1 MVRTITFFFFKP
13 LIIVH
18 FPMYCPLCKSANAPS
33 HYHSDKKRD
42 YFQCNQCKLVYV
54 SPEFLP
60 SKEVEKQE
68 YDLHENSF
76 EDEGYRKFLGKVLT
90 PLTPFIKDMKFGEL
104 RGLDFGCGPAP
115 VLASMLEE
123 EGVRMNMYDPFYAH
137 NLSVLEQSY
146 DVVTCTE
153 AIEHFHAPH
162 VEWALFNKLV
172 ASGGVLAIMTK
183 RVLDKARFANWHY
196 KNDVTHVS
204 FFSEATFRYLA
215 DRDGYDVMFPASD
228 VVIMKRR

>member
-1 MVRTITFFFFKP
+1 
-13 LIIVH
+13 
-18 FPMYCPLCKSANAPS
+18 MYCPLCKSANAPS

-42 YFQCNQCKLVYV
+42 YLQCNQCKLVYV

-146 DVVTCTE
+146 DIVTCTE

-172 ASGGVLAIMTK
+172 AWWRSCHH
-183 RVLDKARFANWHY
+183 DQAR
-196 KNDVTHVS
+196 T
-204 FFSEATFRYLA
+204 
-215 DRDGYDVMFPASD
+215 
-228 VVIMKRR
+228 